1 MKKSIISHIVV
12 MLIAVLLGAY
22 LASKLSVKRAEIVK
36 NDKTSKLPL
45 GGFNKFASDVQWM
58 LFINY
63 CGGISGVKK
72 ENVPE
77 LYKRLRFSITFLLRS
92 EFLKT

>member
-1 MKKSIISHIVV
+1 

-36 NDKTSKLPL
+36 ADKTSKLPL

-58 LFINY
+58 L
-63 CGGISGVKK
+63 
-72 ENVPE
+72 
-77 LYKRLRFSITFLLRS
+77 LSIIVVALAV
-92 EFLKT
+92 